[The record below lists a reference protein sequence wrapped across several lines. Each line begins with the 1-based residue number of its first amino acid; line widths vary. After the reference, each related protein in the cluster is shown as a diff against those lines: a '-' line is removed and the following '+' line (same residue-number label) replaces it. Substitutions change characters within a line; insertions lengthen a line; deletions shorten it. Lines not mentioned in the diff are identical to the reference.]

1 MKHLPELLA
10 VAIVAGLAA
19 FLVANDNKPDPE
31 RLKELRTLG
40 TYIGNS
46 CDDYSDDTAMA
57 ICARYCYYS
66 YKSSDYQTACALG
79 VYDTLLERRD
89 AETTE
94 EEQTTE
100 TSSP

>member
-1 MKHLPELLA
+1 MKYFAEFALIA
-10 VAIVAGLAA
+10 VTVMIVLILIPRPDPG
-19 FLVANDNKPDPE
+19 PDPE
-31 RLKELRTLG
+31 RLEELRTLG

-79 VYDTLLERRD
+79 VYDTLLERRH
-89 AETTE
+89 AEE
-94 EEQTTE
+94 AEEQTN
-100 TSSP
+100 